1 SITTSPA
8 IKYDGREGDVGNHYL
23 FTMMPALSVMFTKL
37 PIPVQVELD
46 YQIPVF
52 GKNETAAHALTF
64 LVKIFYALPGAQGLN
79 G

>member
-1 SITTSPA
+1 
-8 IKYDGREGDVGNHYL
+8 
-23 FTMMPALSVMFTKL
+23 MMPALSVMFTKL